1 MLLKRNN
8 VERVVESPGKAESM
22 IKEGYTVVEAK
33 VLPEKS
39 NPEAKKPIDSMNV
52 TELKALAKKKG
63 LEGYASLSRDEL
75 AEVLK
80 EVE

>member
-8 VERVVESPGKAESM
+8 VERVIEDAGKAESM
-22 IKEGYTVVEAK
+22 IKEGYVVEANN
-33 VLPEKS
+33 LPEKG
-39 NPEAKKPIDSMNV
+39 NPEEEKPIDSMNV

-63 LEGYASLSRDEL
+63 LEGYSSLSRDEL

-80 EVE
+80 EAE

>member
-8 VERVVESPGKAESM
+8 VERVIEDAGKAESM
-22 IKEGYTVVEAK
+22 IKEGYTVVEANN
-33 VLPEKS
+33 LPEKD
-39 NPEAKKPIDSMNV
+39 NPEEKKPIDSMNM

-63 LEGYASLSRDEL
+63 LEGYSALAKDEL

>member
-8 VERVVESPGKAESM
+8 VERVVEDAGKAESM
-22 IKEGYTVVEAK
+22 IKEGYTVVETNN
-33 VLPEKS
+33 LPEKDH
-39 NPEAKKPIDSMNV
+39 PEEKKSISAMNV

-63 LEGYASLSRDEL
+63 LEGYSALSRDEL

-80 EVE
+80 EAE

>member
-8 VERVVESPGKAESM
+8 VERVIEDAGKAESM
-22 IKEGYTVVEAK
+22 IKEGYVVVEANN
-33 VLPEKS
+33 LPEKG
-39 NPEAKKPIDSMNV
+39 NPEEEKPIDSMNV

-63 LEGYASLSRDEL
+63 LEGYSSLSRDEL

-80 EVE
+80 EAE

>member
-8 VERVVESPGKAESM
+8 VERVVDSPEKAESM
-22 IKEGYTVVEAK
+22 IKEGYTAVEAK
-33 VLPEKS
+33 VLPEKG
-39 NPEAKKPIDSMNV
+39 NPEEEKPIDSMNV

-63 LEGYASLSRDEL
+63 LEGYSSLSRDEL

-80 EVE
+80 EAE

>member
-8 VERVVESPGKAESM
+8 VERVVEDTGKAESM
-22 IKEGYTVVEAK
+22 MREGYVK
-33 VLPEKS
+33 VGTNTLPEKD
-39 NPEAKKPIDSMNV
+39 NPVDSKLIDSMNV

-63 LEGYASLSRDEL
+63 LEGYSALSRDEL

-80 EVE
+80 EAE

>member
-8 VERVVESPGKAESM
+8 VERVGESPGKAESM
-22 IKEGYTVVEAK
+22 IKEGYTVVDVN
-33 VLPEKS
+33 VLPEKG
-39 NPEAKKPIDSMNV
+39 NPKEGKPIDSMNV

-63 LEGYASLSRDEL
+63 LEGYSALSKDEL

-80 EVE
+80 EAE

>member
-8 VERVVESPGKAESM
+8 VERVIEDAGKAESM
-22 IKEGYTVVEAK
+22 IKEGYAVVEAK
-33 VLPEKS
+33 ALPEKGD
-39 NPEAKKPIDSMNV
+39 PEAKKPIDSMNV

-63 LEGYASLSRDEL
+63 LEGYSSLSRDEL